1 MSDANN
7 SDYNIM
13 QEINEVE
20 IEAVAGGFE
29 FMESMIRLYEGVS
42 GSLGT
47 FKYVTG
53 AMWAETTSWFG
64 VGGSSGSSI
73 GTSGAGVR
81 G

>member
-13 QEINEVE
+13 QELTEVE

-29 FMESMIRLYEGVS
+29 FMESMIRLYEGGS

-47 FKYVTG
+47 FKYVTC
-53 AMWAETTSWFG
+53 AMWAETTSWFE
-64 VGGSSGSSI
+64 VDGSSESSI
-73 GTSGAGVR
+73 GRSGAGVH